1 MASHIEV
8 TADVDDSFERAALR
22 EELSALTDDDVSQSS
37 PISEGAPEAGIAHN
51 RAESVVT
58 VRVEGHGG
66 SWTKTSMDALRTAV
80 GRVDGVLDA
89 SVTDGGYDA
98 NG

>member
-8 TADVDDSFERAALR
+8 TADVDDSFERAALC

-37 PISEGAPEAGIAHN
+37 PITAGAPEAGIAHN
-51 RAESVVT
+51 RVESVVT

-66 SWTKTSMDALRTAV
+66 DWTKTSMDALTTAV
-80 GRVDGVLDA
+80 RRVDGVLDV

-98 NG
+98 EE